1 MIVWRNFMCKRNSKL
16 GEYTIKQIKKYAKQ
30 EIISVLLTTCYSASV
45 VATPYLTRY
54 LIDSFTIALHVA
66 NIWKLI
72 IVFLAACFIQPIF
85 SYCGTKILQAI
96 SENIILNTRFR
107 LFWNILHA
115 PMLFFHENSTGAIVS
130 RLTNDSQKLG
140 DLLLGLIS
148 SVFKDALFV
157 VLILVGMYLFSPI
170 VAISVLLLLFV
181 YVGFN
186 IFFNSRLEARSKK
199 VLENNDNFYK
209 VISQGIN
216 NIENIKTAA
225 LEQKIYEEFSSILND
240 FKNNR
245 LKLFGLYN
253 FTSSFSATIEVF
265 SIGIIYCVG
274 FLLISKH
281 KLTVGGVVAF
291 DIYFQMMMPS
301 IRRLLLLNSNY
312 HEIAPALKRLDEY
325 LALSAEDD
333 LQSRILNNNNP
344 CVCFENVF
352 FSYSPKNN
360 LILKDTSFCLNTPGL
375 YCLVGK
381 SGSGKSTIAKLILGL
396 YKPTAGQVLVDVGG
410 KQVYNLRKGIAYASQ
425 NMPFFNKTIRYNLT
439 LGTENI
445 TDEELIAICKK
456 LDLHDT
462 ITNLPN
468 GYDELITE
476 KLNLSGGEIQ
486 RLNLAR
492 VFLQKKAINI
502 LDEITSALDSGNAL
516 LAKSVI
522 EELAKTSLVLLIT
535 HNKNL
540 IQNAKQIYALEN
552 GRIKKEIEI

>member
-1 MIVWRNFMCKRNSKL
+1 MIVWRNFMCKRNNKL
-16 GEYTIKQIKKYAKQ
+16 WEHAIKQIKKYAKQ
-30 EIISVLLTTCYSASV
+30 ETISVLLTTCYSVSV
-45 VATPYLTRY
+45 IATPYLTRY
-54 LIDSFTIALHVA
+54 LIDSFTIASHFA
-66 NIWKLI
+66 NIWKLM
-72 IVFLAACFIQPIF
+72 IVFLAACFMQPVI
-85 SYCGTKILQAI
+85 SYYSTKILQAI
-96 SENIILNTRFR
+96 SENITLNTRFK
-107 LFWNILHA
+107 LFWNVLHT

-130 RLTNDSQKLG
+130 RLTNDSQKLS
-140 DLLLGLIS
+140 DLFLGLLS
-148 SVFKDALFV
+148 SVFQNALFV

-170 VAISVLLLLFV
+170 IATSVLLLLFI
-181 YVGFN
+181 YVGVN
-186 IFFNSRLEARSKK
+186 IYFSSKLEAKSKK

-225 LEQKIYEEFSSILND
+225 LEQEIYEEFGGILND

-253 FTSSFSATIEVF
+253 LTRSFSTTLEVF

-291 DIYFQMMMPS
+291 DIYFQMMMPA
-301 IRRLLLLNSNY
+301 IRQLLLLNSSY

-325 LALSAEDD
+325 LTLSAENN
-333 LQSRILNNNNP
+333 LQSRISDNNNNP
-344 CVCFENVF
+344 CVCFENVSF
-352 FSYSPKNN
+352 GYSPKNN
-360 LILKDTSFCLNTPGL
+360 LILKDASFCLNTPGL

-381 SGSGKSTIAKLILGL
+381 SGAGKSTIAKLILGL

-410 KQVYNLRKGIAYASQ
+410 KQVDNLRKEIAYASQ

-445 TDEELIAICKK
+445 ADEELIAICKK

-462 ITNLPN
+462 IANLPN

-502 LDEITSALDSGNAL
+502 LDEITSALDSRNAQ

-522 EELAKTSLVLLIT
+522 EELAKTNLVLLIT

-540 IQNAKQIYALEN
+540 IQNAKQIYILEN
-552 GRIKKEIEI
+552 CRTKKK